1 MSLSKLLQLLQN
13 LLSTDSTNTNK
24 ERKKSPLKPLVILL
38 VIGVALMVFSH
49 MYGSRSASQGNA
61 QPSKIVQ
68 ASGKKVNQ
76 DMKAFKM
83 DKKNTFSSFED
94 YATYYERNLKSI
106 LNEVSGVSNVH
117 VMVVVDSTVQKIYE
131 KNTDIQN
138 NHTNEED
145 KDGGTRQSNEQNKK
159 GDVVIIDGGDT
170 KKPLI
175 ITKKSPVIKG
185 VWVVAGG
192 VDSPTVKSWV
202 VDAVSSVLGI
212 PSYKVSVTQGKS
224 KEE

>member
-1 MSLSKLLQLLQN
+1 MSLSKLLQLLKN
-13 LLSTDSTNTNK
+13 LFSTDSTNREK
-24 ERKKSPLKPLVILL
+24 KKSPLQPLVILL
-38 VIGVALMVFSH
+38 VVGIALMVFSH
-49 MYGSRSASQGNA
+49 MYGSQSVSQSDA
-61 QPSKIVQ
+61 HPSKTVQ
-68 ASGKKVNQ
+68 TSGKKASQ
-76 DMKAFKM
+76 DMETFKM

-94 YATYYERNLKSI
+94 YATYYEDHLMSI

-117 VMVVVDSTVQKIYE
+117 VMVVVDSTVQKIYG
-131 KNTDIQN
+131 KNTDSQN
-138 NHTNEED
+138 NRTNEED
-145 KDGGTRQSNEQNKK
+145 KDGGTRESNEQNQK

-185 VWVVAGG
+185 VWVVADGM
-192 VDSPTVKSWV
+192 DNPTIKSWV